1 MKDNKEPTAR
11 QVRSEANRECIA
23 NTALELF
30 QKYGYEATTIQDIC
44 TATGFSVGTFYHYY
58 KSKDDLLELVCKR
71 VEVAGELM
79 EDTAEKIKDPLLPIY
94 QFLLDYAATWM
105 QIGPEMA
112 GQIYRIFDR
121 MYLNEDRTL
130 RSIQSRRELTQFIA
144 AAQAIGN
151 FDDSMP
157 AAEAADYFLLIGRGL
172 LYEWY
177 LRQASYSLVEATAKF
192 MPRIVNTFG
201 RGNAKPVQYSTEM
214 VAAWSRKSKERIE
227 VIDAR
232 AGACS

>member
-1 MKDNKEPTAR
+1 
-11 QVRSEANRECIA
+11 
-23 NTALELF
+23 
-30 QKYGYEATTIQDIC
+30 
-44 TATGFSVGTFYHYY
+44 
-58 KSKDDLLELVCKR
+58 
-71 VEVAGELM
+71 
-79 EDTAEKIKDPLLPIY
+79 
-94 QFLLDYAATWM
+94 
-105 QIGPEMA
+105 
-112 GQIYRIFDR
+112 
-121 MYLNEDRTL
+121 
-130 RSIQSRRELTQFIA
+130 
-144 AAQAIGN
+144 
-151 FDDSMP
+151 
-157 AAEAADYFLLIGRGL
+157 LIGRGL